1 MDVPEY
7 RRQQLA
13 EMSDR
18 YLEALLEVR
27 RTEVEELEWEQRR
40 RSVK

>member
-1 MDVPEY
+1 MEIPEHK
-7 RRQQLA
+7 QKQLA

-40 RSVK
+40 RASK